1 MLSFLK
7 VVHNILN
14 SIIMRYGGIAIAAII
29 LFFLYTD
36 VDGDL
41 TQLRQ
46 GAMNLRTMSLTLFI
60 LGSVDLLYRLVKH
73 YRNT

>member
-1 MLSFLK
+1 MK
-7 VVHNILN
+7 
-14 SIIMRYGGIAIAAII
+14 YGGLAIAAII

-41 TQLRQ
+41 AQLHQ
-46 GAMNLRTMSLTLFI
+46 GAMNLRTMSLTLLI
-60 LGSVDLLYRLVKH
+60 LGSVELLYRLVKH